1 MEEWIE
7 LLFTIGQVTKMY
19 HLRHDTLRYYDRIGL
34 LKPTLKKENGY
45 RYYTIRDIELLEF
58 ILLSRQLDIPI
69 KTLKDILVKGNID
82 EYIELF
88 SSHETFIEEKIKN
101 LNELKKEVGRF
112 KQKALA
118 MGEFKNVHLPEV
130 PTKRY
135 IDKKIL
141 FVSQNGEESLAEIV
155 RNRDLIITTKQNEA
169 KELML
174 DSSMIGFELMKDE
187 PVDDEKYQ
195 TYLEYHL
202 KGECIVLSRTDT
214 TENLINYLN
223 EAIKK
228 YNVISILNEEVLP
241 IIECTFNMVRSHDS
255 TIHFA
260 NIYIPIHL
268 K

>member
-1 MEEWIE
+1 MSV
-7 LLFTIGQVTKMY
+7 LFTIGQVTKMY

-34 LKPTLKKENGY
+34 LRPTVRNENGY

-69 KTLKDILVKGNID
+69 KTLKEILDKGNID

-88 SSHETFIEEKIKN
+88 SSHETFIEEKIKS

-118 MGEFKNVHLPEV
+118 MGKFQNVHLPDTPLTQFV
-130 PTKRY
+130 
-135 IDKKIL
+135 DKKIL

-155 RNRDLIITTKQNEA
+155 KNRDLIITTKKNEA
-169 KELML
+169 NELVV
-174 DSSMIGFELMKDE
+174 DSSIIGFELMKE
-187 PVDDEKYQ
+187 ESVNQKEYKN
-195 TYLEYHL
+195 YLEYHL
-202 KGECIVLSRTDT
+202 KGECIVLSRKDT
-214 TENLINYLN
+214 IENLINYLN

-228 YNVISILNEEVLP
+228 YQITSVLNEPVFP
-241 IIECTFNMVRSHDS
+241 IIECTFNMVRSDDS

-260 NIYIPIHL
+260 NIYIPTH
-268 K
+268 